1 MHPLDFRVP
10 FPVRRSSGKHSEPEL
25 SPPCMRNRASACI
38 VRARLEPR
46 QDELLAGL
54 LRTLARNCASTAWY
68 KSDIGRHGFD

>member
-1 MHPLDFRVP
+1 
-10 FPVRRSSGKHSEPEL
+10 
-25 SPPCMRNRASACI
+25 MRNRASACI